1 MPRLP
6 KTENRNLFRKLLG
19 DRRANFAVMTA
30 LSAPFAIAL
39 SAVAVDQGS
48 LFVERRS
55 AQALVDVAAITAAT
69 NIDKAK
75 QAVLLTLKDNGISS
89 VALDNAGTTRPTEA
103 KALVAVERGRY
114 SAASALGTRFEVG
127 KQPYNAVRVS
137 LRKIGA
143 LYFGGAFMAPPV
155 IGTTAVAS
163 TSAQAAFSIGSR
175 LLSVDTANSPI
186 LNALLGGLLGTN
198 LSLDVMDYR
207 ALVRADVNVLSF
219 IDALAVRLNLTG
231 MSYDEVLA
239 TKASVGQI
247 AQAMADVSG
256 NDVQA
261 KVALQAIGN
270 KVSATTKI
278 LLSQLVDLGDLGRLG
293 VGQGTDGLTVAASAL
308 SLLTAA
314 AALAN
319 GTKQI
324 DVNLGATVPGLLS
337 TQLSVAIGEPPQ
349 HSSWLSVGEKG
360 TVVRTAQ
367 TRIKLVVGVGLVPG
381 AKPDGVKLLSVELPL
396 HVEIAHAEARLTDIS
411 CPTGR
416 PESLKVSIAA
426 LPGIASLRIA
436 DSGTSGFA
444 DFTKPQSFKDATIAG
459 VSLNLLLINLNLLAI
474 KGSAHTTVGNTT
486 PTNLSFSHADIEAKT
501 VKNAK
506 TTNITNSLTKS
517 LIEDLSLYVD
527 VAGLGLN
534 IGTLLGP
541 PLALVLPTL
550 NAATSLVDTLLA
562 NVLGA
567 LGVRIGEADI
577 RVTGATCSRSVL
589 VQ

>member
-1 MPRLP
+1 MPLL
-6 KTENRNLFRKLLG
+6 KKAGNRNLLRRLLS
-19 DRRANFAVMTA
+19 DKRANFAVMTA

-55 AQALVDVAAITAAT
+55 AQALIDIAAITAAA
-69 NIDKAK
+69 NIDKAEE
-75 QAVLLTLKDNGISS
+75 AVLLTLKDNGLPS
-89 VALDNAGTTRPTEA
+89 VAVDNTGTRPSDA
-103 KALVAVERGRY
+103 SALVAIERGRY
-114 SAASALGTRFEVG
+114 SAASALGNRFEVG

-155 IGTTAVAS
+155 IGTSAVAS

-175 LLSVDTANSPI
+175 LLSIDTANSPI
-186 LNALLGGLLGTN
+186 LNAVLGGLLGTN

-219 IDALAVRLNLTG
+219 IDALAVRMHLTG

-247 AQAMADVSG
+247 AQAMADVTG

-261 KVALQAIGN
+261 KAALQAVAS
-270 KVSATTKI
+270 KVSAKI

-293 VGQGTDGLTVAASAL
+293 VGQGTDGLSLEASAL

-319 GTKQI
+319 GTKQVE
-324 DVNLGATVPGLLS
+324 VNLGATIPGLLS
-337 TQLSVAIGEPPQ
+337 TKLSVAIGEPPQ
-349 HSSWLSVGEKG
+349 HSPWLTIGEKG
-360 TVVRTAQ
+360 TIVRTAQ
-367 TRIKLVVGVGLVPG
+367 LRLKLLVSLGLAAGP
-381 AKPDGVKLLSVELPL
+381 KPDGVKLLSVELPL
-396 HVEIAHAEARLTDIS
+396 HVEVAHAEARLADIS

-416 PESLKVSIAA
+416 RESLKVSIAA
-426 LPGIASLRIA
+426 QPGIASLHIA

-444 DFTKPQSFKDATIAG
+444 DFTRPLSFKDATIAG
-459 VSLNLLLINLNLLAI
+459 VSLNLLLIKLNLLAI
-474 KGSAHTTVGNTT
+474 KGSAAATVGNTT
-486 PTNLSFSHADIEAKT
+486 PTNLSFSYADIEAKA
-501 VKNAK
+501 VKNIT
-506 TTNITNSLTKS
+506 TTNITQSLTTS
-517 LIEDLSLYVD
+517 LIDDLKLSVD
-527 VAGLGLN
+527 VAGLGLD
-534 IGTLLGP
+534 IGALLGP
-541 PLALVLPTL
+541 PKALLLPTL
-550 NAATSLVDTLLA
+550 KAATQPLDTLLDT
-562 NVLGA
+562 LFSA
-567 LGVRIGEADI
+567 LGVRVGEADI
-577 RVTGATCSRSVL
+577 RVTGASCGRSVL